1 MFEEIRKSI
10 ETRFSAQ
17 WPGASANTPFVFENA
32 PVKNPQPKTFVR
44 VTIHLGQPVNSTIG
58 RIRSPRHPGF
68 LMLQIFTPKNT
79 GNAASRKLAD
89 AGKALFEFKQFV
101 EGTVQI
107 HFYAPGELQTVGE
120 RTDFFQENL
129 MLRFEACQTVNAD

>member
-10 ETRFSAQ
+10 ETRFAAQ
-17 WPGASANTPFVFENA
+17 WPGLTTNTPFVFENA

-44 VTIHLGQPVNSTIG
+44 ATIHLGSPVNFTIG
-58 RIRSPRHPGF
+58 RIRSPRHPGQ
-68 LMLQIFTPKNT
+68 LTLQIFTPKNV

-89 AGKALFEFKQFV
+89 AGKGIFEFQQFV

-107 HFYAPGELQTVGE
+107 HFYAPGELLTTGE
-120 RTDFFQENL
+120 RTDYFQENL
-129 MLRFEACQTVNAD
+129 ILRFEACQTVNAG